1 MITNINVN
9 VKASSID
16 GIEVNKGEK
25 TVTMIME
32 DLRLTFN
39 NSRVDIKVGDNKV
52 KVMLSDIIEAL
63 ADAIDTGDFEMDEID
78 SVVWATE
85 NSLEEA
91 REQRDNYCETIREMR
106 GF

>member
-1 MITNINVN
+1 MITNIKMDI
-9 VKASSID
+9 KASSID

-25 TVTMIME
+25 TITMIME
-32 DLRLTFN
+32 DLRLTLN
-39 NSRVDIKVGDNKV
+39 NSRIDIKVGDDKI
-52 KVMLSDIIEAL
+52 KVMLSDIIKAL

-91 REQRDNYCETIREMR
+91 REQRDSYYETIREMR

>member
-1 MITNINVN
+1 MITNINVT

-39 NSRVDIKVGDNKV
+39 NSRIDIKVGDNKV

-91 REQRDNYCETIREMR
+91 KEQRDNYYETIREMR

>member
-16 GIEVNKGEK
+16 GIEVNKNEK

-39 NSRVDIKVGDNKV
+39 NSRVDIKVGDNKA

-91 REQRDNYCETIREMR
+91 REQRDSYYETIREMR